1 MGPVKSVASIKG
13 NDGTSTPGR
22 RAEESLAAPCR
33 ARAAGA
39 HTWVTPVWPPG
50 ARVAWNGRIGLFLRD
65 GDDAGLVELLIGSR
79 TYRVR
84 RAEVRSA

>member
-1 MGPVKSVASIKG
+1 MTVIGGENNGP
-13 NDGTSTPGR
+13 STTTGR
-22 RAEESLAAPCR
+22 GAAESLAAPCR

-39 HTWVTPVWPPG
+39 DHLGHAGLATG
-50 ARVAWNGRIGLFLRD
+50 ARVAWNGRIGMFLREAE
-65 GDDAGLVELLIGSR
+65 DDQVELLIGSR

>member
-1 MGPVKSVASIKG
+1 MAHARLSGGARRKASQ
-13 NDGTSTPGR
+13 R
-22 RAEESLAAPCR
+22 RVWHAPP
-33 ARAAGA
+33 APT
-39 HTWVTPVWPPG
+39 TWVTPVWPPG

-84 RAEVRSA
+84 RAEVRSV

>member
-1 MGPVKSVASIKG
+1 MAQARLPGGARRKASQRR
-13 NDGTSTPGR
+13 TWHAPPPTAWATP
-22 RAEESLAAPCR
+22 AWE
-33 ARAAGA
+33 
-39 HTWVTPVWPPG
+39 PG

-65 GDDAGLVELLIGSR
+65 GDDAGLVEVLIGSR

>member
-1 MGPVKSVASIKG
+1 MGG
-13 NDGTSTPGR
+13 
-22 RAEESLAAPCR
+22 R
-33 ARAAGA
+33 ARLPSGA
-39 HTWVTPVWPPG
+39 RRKASQRRVWHAPPAPTTWVTPAWPPG

-84 RAEVRSA
+84 RAEVRSV

>member
-1 MGPVKSVASIKG
+1 MAHARLPGGARRKASQ
-13 NDGTSTPGR
+13 R
-22 RAEESLAAPCR
+22 RVWHAPP
-33 ARAAGA
+33 APT
-39 HTWVTPVWPPG
+39 TWVTPVWPPG

>member
-1 MGPVKSVASIKG
+1 MGQARPAGERRKASQRHVG
-13 NDGTSTPGR
+13 H
-22 RAEESLAAPCR
+22 APPAPR
-33 ARAAGA
+33 E
-39 HTWVTPVWPPG
+39 WVTPTWEAG
-50 ARVAWNGRIGLFLRD
+50 AKVAWQGRIGVFLRE